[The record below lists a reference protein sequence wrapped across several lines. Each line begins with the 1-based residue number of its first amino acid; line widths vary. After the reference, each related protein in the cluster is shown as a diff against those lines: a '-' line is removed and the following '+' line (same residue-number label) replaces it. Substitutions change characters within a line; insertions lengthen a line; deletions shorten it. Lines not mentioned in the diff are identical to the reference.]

1 MGAMP
6 EDSNLYYGFTRFAM
20 ELNEFTE
27 NLANEIPVT
36 DSRFRPDQ
44 RNLENGDVEKAELEK
59 QRIEE
64 IQRNKRKE
72 MEARGE
78 QHQPLWFSVSEDSIL
93 TGNSKTE
100 KEWIFNN
107 QYWMKKENP
116 GFKNMKPLLPELW

>member
-1 MGAMP
+1 MP

-27 NLANEIPVT
+27 NLSDEIPRT

-44 RNLENGDVEKAELEK
+44 RNLENGNVEKAEQEK

-72 MEARGE
+72 MESNGDH
-78 QHQPLWFSVSEDSIL
+78 HQPLWFTVSDDDIL

-107 QYWMKKENP
+107 QYWSKKENP
-116 GFKNMKPLLPELW
+116 GFKNMKHLLPELW